1 MKAKRNGS
9 VHSETFEMQRHIW
22 RKDAEMN
29 KHAHLKDCT
38 IFGVFFLIYFETI
51 TFQDICNMNPVD
63 VLYHASNQDLQ
74 H

>member
-38 IFGVFFLIYFETI
+38 IFGVF
-51 TFQDICNMNPVD
+51 
-63 VLYHASNQDLQ
+63 S
-74 H
+74 